1 MLRDAFLLFYC
12 AATGFVASGV
22 AASFYKM
29 MTQETPRF
37 ALLGQGWVA
46 AFATFLFCA
55 VTGPIIVIDLVLRG
69 GRLNERG
76 AVGTVLAGVFIA
88 ALWSICSGILVLGAV
103 LSIRGTLA

>member
-1 MLRDAFLLFYC
+1 MFRDAFLLIYC

-29 MTQETPRF
+29 MTLESPRF
-37 ALLGQGWVA
+37 ALLGQGWLA

-69 GRLNERG
+69 RLNQSS

-88 ALWSICSGILVLGAV
+88 GLWSICSGILVLGAV
-103 LSIRGTLA
+103 LSIRDTLV

>member
-1 MLRDAFLLFYC
+1 VLRDAFLLSYC

-29 MTQETPRF
+29 MTLESPRF
-37 ALLGQGWVA
+37 ALLGQGWIA

-55 VTGPIIVIDLVLRG
+55 VTGPIIVIDLALR

-88 ALWSICSGILVLGAV
+88 GLWSICSGILVLGAV
-103 LSIRGTLA
+103 LSIRDTLA

>member
-1 MLRDAFLLFYC
+1 VLRDAFLLFYC

-29 MTQETPRF
+29 MTQEAPHFT
-37 ALLGQGWVA
+37 LLGRGWIA
-46 AFATFLFCA
+46 ALATFLFCA
-55 VTGPIIVIDLVLRG
+55 VTGPIIVIDLVLG
-69 GRLNERG
+69 SKLNERG